1 MEPINPTER
10 AIIEMVRETTNL
22 QLRKRVPDIDHI
34 DYRRLAF
41 LIVQTRID
49 AYKAAGVKQALVL
62 TLAECGITT
71 TAYYAWYE
79 KYNRVYEQ
87 YTQSRGKTIYK
98 M

>member
-1 MEPINPTER
+1 MDPINPTER
-10 AIIEMVRETTNL
+10 AIIEMVRETTEQ

-49 AYKAAGVKQALVL
+49 AYKDAGVKQSLVL

-79 KYNRVYEQ
+79 KYNRVYKQ
-87 YTQSRGKTIYK
+87 YTQSRGNTIYK

>member
-1 MEPINPTER
+1 MEPINPTEC
-10 AIIEMVRETTNL
+10 AIIEMVRETTNT
-22 QLRKRVPDIDHI
+22 QLRKRVPEIDFI

-79 KYNRVYEQ
+79 KYNRVYKQ
-87 YTQSRGKTIYK
+87 YTQSRGKSIYK

>member
-1 MEPINPTER
+1 MDLINPTER
-10 AIIEMVRETTNL
+10 AIIDLVRETTDR
-22 QLRKRVPDIDHI
+22 QLAKRVPDIDFI

-49 AYKAAGVKQALVL
+49 AYKAAGIKQALLL

-79 KYNRVYEQ
+79 KYSRVYKQ
-87 YTQSRGKTIYK
+87 YTRSR
-98 M
+98 